1 MSTSRQIVGL
11 GPALQ
16 KSIFRKPVSG
26 NLLSTVFLKRSI
38 QTQSLPPSAATD
50 ILNKQRLLRPT
61 SPHLTIY
68 KPQVTS
74 ILSIGN
80 RFVGAALSVLLY
92 GFSLAYLFAPGT
104 FDSAHVV
111 EFIAGLPDYVK
122 YGAKAILAA
131 PFAFHSLNGV
141 RHLSWDIGKFL
152 TVKEVYQTGYTV
164 LAGTAVST
172 VILMLL

>member
-26 NLLSTVFLKRSI
+26 NLLSTVFLKRRFLPLPLRIFS
-38 QTQSLPPSAATD
+38 TATPPSS
-50 ILNKQRLLRPT
+50 NE
-61 SPHLTIY
+61 SHLTIY

-74 ILSIGN
+74 VLSSGN
-80 RFVGAALSVLLY
+80 RFVWGPLSGVLLY

-122 YGAKAILAA
+122 YGAKAILAT